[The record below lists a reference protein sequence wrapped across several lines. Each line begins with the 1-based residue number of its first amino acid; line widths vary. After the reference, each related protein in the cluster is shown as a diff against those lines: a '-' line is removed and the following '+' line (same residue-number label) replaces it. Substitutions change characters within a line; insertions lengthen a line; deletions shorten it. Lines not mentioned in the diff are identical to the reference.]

1 MKTMLIYSEDF
12 IRDEINEE
20 TGEVITPS
28 HTEKK
33 LYPFDLSEVVKVR
46 IGWSEIEVLLADGS
60 ITKIEHVEE
69 IYYR

>member
-20 TGEVITPS
+20 TGDIITPA

-33 LYPFDLSEVVKVR
+33 LYPFDLSEVVKVH
-46 IGWSEIEVLLADGS
+46 IGWSDIEVLLSDGT